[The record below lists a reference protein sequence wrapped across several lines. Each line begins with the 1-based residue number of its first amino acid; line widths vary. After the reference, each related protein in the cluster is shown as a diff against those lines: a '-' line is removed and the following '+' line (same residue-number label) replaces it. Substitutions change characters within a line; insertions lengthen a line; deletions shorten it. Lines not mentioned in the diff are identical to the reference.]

1 MRKRLGKGLVHIY
14 TGGGKG
20 KTTAAFGLGMR
31 AVGKGMRVCLF
42 QFLKGKSLTY
52 GEVKAAQGFGTK
64 FRVVTFGQT
73 HPYFLP
79 PSKQKEARYKLK
91 ISIKLALKTVK
102 EVMASES
109 YDLIILDELITALR
123 DGFIDLKSVLD
134 LIDSKPKSTEL
145 VLTGRGAPKAL
156 KRHADYVTEMRNIK
170 HPFGRGMKARRGI
183 EF

>member
-1 MRKRLGKGLVHIY
+1 MAMRLKKGLVHIY
-14 TGGGKG
+14 TGTGKG

-31 AVGKGMRVCLF
+31 AVGNGLTVCLF
-42 QFLKGKSLTY
+42 QFLKCKGITY
-52 GEVKAAQGFGTK
+52 GEVKAAQRFGTK

-102 EVMASES
+102 EVMTSES

-123 DGFIDLKSVLD
+123 DGFIDLESVLG

-145 VLTGRGAPKAL
+145 VLTGRGATKAL
-156 KRHADYVTEMRNIK
+156 RRHADYVTEMRNVK
-170 HPFGRGMKARRGI
+170 HPYTKGIKARRGI